1 MGIHFGLFIYLV
13 FYQQPRVELEIPT
26 IYNKPKWQHMCLDV
40 NYSRAKPKAKKV
52 LDV

>member
-1 MGIHFGLFIYLV
+1 MGIHFGLFIYLI

-26 IYNKPKWQHMCLDV
+26 IYNKAKWQHMCLDV